1 MTKSRR
7 MTLRCALFR
16 DFMQRVIIL
25 SKHEVGTV
33 HINARKISVGRPE
46 GQTSWE
52 RRSRWKNWIKMD
64 IRRNGEDDMRF

>member
-1 MTKSRR
+1 
-7 MTLRCALFR
+7 
-16 DFMQRVIIL
+16 MQRVIIL